1 MRRTTGLSLFLLC
14 LAVASPAFADE
25 QRTSAAITETQPH
38 TLFGIKRHVGVAAGY
53 DNEVV
58 HGSLGLYVTVAE
70 WHRWNF
76 GGPSPA
82 LGFGRYQVYDA
93 KRQEMVQKD
102 QAALF
107 ISLASVHYRMSY
119 VPSLGANWYINL
131 EQIFDTRQNAIGSQ
145 VGITLST
152 R

>member
-1 MRRTTGLSLFLLC
+1 LFLLS
-14 LAVASPAFADE
+14 LVFAGPTFADE
-25 QRTSAAITETQPH
+25 QRTPAAIAETEPH
-38 TLFGIKRHVGVAAGY
+38 SLFGIKRHVGIAAGY
-53 DNEVV
+53 DNQVV
-58 HGSLGLYVTVAE
+58 HGSLGFYVTVAE
-70 WHRWNF
+70 WRRWNF

-93 KRQEMVQKD
+93 KRQVVLQKD

>member
-1 MRRTTGLSLFLLC
+1 MRRIILSLSLLFL
-14 LAVASPAFADE
+14 AFARPTFADD
-25 QRTSAAITETQPH
+25 QQTPATIAETQPH
-38 TLFGIKRHVGVAAGY
+38 SIFGIKRHIGVAAGY
-53 DNEVV
+53 DNDVI

-70 WHRWNF
+70 WDRWNF

-82 LGFGRYQVYDA
+82 LGFGRYQVYDT
-93 KRQEMVQKD
+93 KRKETVQRD

-107 ISLASVHYRMSY
+107 ISLVSLHYRMSY